1 MKNVKTIAA
10 ITLLTLSLSMFSCK
24 DKIQGNTEKEVVI
37 TEDIAKEGKEYTSAY
52 VCPMHCEG
60 KEYTSAYV
68 CPMHCEGSGSDEEGS
83 CPKCGMTYVKNADHT
98 ANGHMHK

>member
-24 DKIQGNTEKEVVI
+24 DKIQGNTEKEGVI
-37 TEDIAKEGKEYTSAY
+37 TEDIAK
-52 VCPMHCEG
+52 EG

-83 CPKCGMTYVKNADHT
+83 CPKCGMTYVKNDDHT